1 MNGFREL
8 QKLKVASL
16 LVSQALTKNK
26 NGSAKFLKN
35 GLERLEDELERIKRK
50 VGMRLELNGYL
61 MK

>member
-1 MNGFREL
+1 
-8 QKLKVASL
+8 